1 MEKKIIH
8 NREVYINEEGNVIF
22 DADGKVPYN
31 NGTTF
36 IITQAGVS
44 RWNTYANRKKQEKSS
59 GGLKLIEQKFCC

>member
-1 MEKKIIH
+1 MKMVMYYLMLTGKCLII
-8 NREVYINEEGNVIF
+8 NS
-22 DADGKVPYN
+22 
-31 NGTTF
+31 TTF